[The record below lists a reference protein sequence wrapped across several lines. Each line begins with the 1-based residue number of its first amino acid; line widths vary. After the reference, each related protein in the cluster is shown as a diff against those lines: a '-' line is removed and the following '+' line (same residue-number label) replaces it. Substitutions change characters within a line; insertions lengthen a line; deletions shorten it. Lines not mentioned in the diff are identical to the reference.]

1 MLVGATAYAATQVA
15 DLQNGVMIMVA
26 GLGGMYM
33 AMNIGA
39 NDVANNVGAAVGSG
53 ALTMTGALV
62 IAAAFLAVIKA
73 TIVYREDK
81 IAAARTW
88 VPVLVAVMGAAFA
101 AYLMMKGLNK
111 IWRPDTTT
119 VLAISGATFAT
130 IYMMVKLMV
139 AIAVERMRNTREDVG
154 WLFTIPLIGATA
166 LLSFA
171 HGSNDMA
178 NTIGPLASIVHVAS
192 NGGVVSNVSI
202 PNWVMVIGVLGLS
215 AGLALYG
222 AKLVKTVGTEI
233 TEIDRLRAYPV
244 VLSSAITVIVA
255 STLALPVSSTHIA
268 LGAIIGVGFLRE
280 HLQYKAERVRIIRE
294 FFNDKMKP
302 KLFDSAKA
310 EMA

>member
-39 NDVANNVGAAVGSG
+39 NDVAN
-53 ALTMTGALV
+53 
-62 IAAAFLAVIKA
+62 
-73 TIVYREDK
+73 
-81 IAAARTW
+81 
-88 VPVLVAVMGAAFA
+88 
-101 AYLMMKGLNK
+101 
-111 IWRPDTTT
+111 
-119 VLAISGATFAT
+119 
-130 IYMMVKLMV
+130 
-139 AIAVERMRNTREDVG
+139 
-154 WLFTIPLIGATA
+154 
-166 LLSFA
+166 
-171 HGSNDMA
+171 
-178 NTIGPLASIVHVAS
+178 
-192 NGGVVSNVSI
+192 
-202 PNWVMVIGVLGLS
+202 
-215 AGLALYG
+215 
-222 AKLVKTVGTEI
+222 LVKTVGTEI

-280 HLQYKAERVRIIRE
+280 HLLYEAERVRIIRE
-294 FFNDKMKP
+294 FFNDKTKP